1 MKFQKLSL
9 KKVNGNKQDKLLFS
23 QDGIIDKDILLRN
36 LQTTLPVDSEL
47 WQSATKNGRRRLVI
61 GPENTGLIGGRGNSI
76 VPSIPWESGEWEM
89 IRNFTLKNVEELVK
103 KKIVSKDVIPTVLIN
118 YYPNG
123 TGSIS
128 YHRDKTDN
136 CLNTIVSYSF
146 GPKEMKRKFLI
157 RNIHTG
163 NEGSVYL
170 RHGDALI
177 MTGDFNTNYEHAI
190 ESLKKSDPN
199 WEYSRY
205 NLTIR
210 FITPKNPKTTIP
222 REIDWKSNNDGVIQ
236 FKDVVDNNHPLKNIK
251 FIPSYLVHK
260 YLTKYMFRIKNWG
273 NVGDFIYDKK
283 EIKHLASLKHKTKVR
298 ELPDFYVY
306 VSTRRAFDYLLN
318 ILNELKVYFQWRY
331 PRTSNSKVGNIS
343 LAKFIDTIFN
353 YYDEDGNCNYSI
365 HPEYKE
371 GINDLLEKKSNKKV
385 IDKRYGFNVEEYGRI
400 QPMDITKKGIT
411 WAKQCNIT
419 VNGEDMTVR
428 GLNMQYPYAGY
439 LVDGEKSIETRT
451 WNLNPKLIGE
461 YIAIIETPGKL
472 GKKNGVNKARIIG
485 YVKFSDTFS
494 YDTPESWDNDRRKH
508 LCDFKLDGTK
518 Y

>member
-1 MKFQKLSL
+1 
-9 KKVNGNKQDKLLFS
+9 
-23 QDGIIDKDILLRN
+23 
-36 LQTTLPVDSEL
+36 
-47 WQSATKNGRRRLVI
+47 
-61 GPENTGLIGGRGNSI
+61 
-76 VPSIPWESGEWEM
+76 
-89 IRNFTLKNVEELVK
+89 
-103 KKIVSKDVIPTVLIN
+103 
-118 YYPNG
+118 G

-222 REIDWKSNNDGVIQ
+222 REIDWKPNKDGVIQ
-236 FKDVVDNNHPLKNIK
+236 FKDIVDKNHPLKNIK
-251 FIPSYLVHK
+251 FIPSYLVHR

-273 NVGDFIYDKK
+273 NVGDFICDKK
-283 EIKHLASLKHKTKVR
+283 QIKELAALKHKTKVR
-298 ELPDFYVY
+298 ELPDFYIY
-306 VSTRRAFDYLLN
+306 VSTRKAFDYLHN
-318 ILNELKVYFQWRY
+318 ILTELNVFFKWKF

-353 YYDEDGNCNYSI
+353 YYDSDGNCQYNI
-365 HPEYKE
+365 HSDYRE
-371 GINDLLEKKSNKKV
+371 GTIELEGENTGKKI

-400 QPMDITKKGIT
+400 EPMDITKKGIT
-411 WAKQCNIT
+411 
-419 VNGEDMTVR
+419 
-428 GLNMQYPYAGY
+428 
-439 LVDGEKSIETRT
+439 
-451 WNLNPKLIGE
+451 
-461 YIAIIETPGKL
+461 
-472 GKKNGVNKARIIG
+472 
-485 YVKFSDTFS
+485 
-494 YDTPESWDNDRRKH
+494 
-508 LCDFKLDGTK
+508 
-518 Y
+518 